1 MMDASGYPIYV
12 HTILNSVVSSKF
24 SLLACILVVVAS
36 LNIISR
42 KRRAA
47 VISPNIPVVTGNE
60 TTDYHALIRDQYV
73 EVRMNTYYCVEYGWN
88 NEREYIDDLLLE

>member
-12 HTILNSVVSSKF
+12 HTILTNSAGSVVSSKF
-24 SLLACILVVVAS
+24 SLLAWILVVVSS
-36 LNIISR
+36 LNIIRR

-60 TTDYHALIRDQYV
+60 TTDYHALIRDQYL
-73 EVRMNTYYCVEYGWN
+73 EVRMNT
-88 NEREYIDDLLLE
+88 